1 METHAVVFFVALAL
15 GLVVTPLCG
24 VLAARLGILDVPN
37 ARKVRTRPTPLLGGL
52 AVFIA
57 FSLPTI
63 LFLQPVILF
72 LQPVIPLQLTLL
84 LFGAA
89 AFGLIGLFDDVRNVG
104 APKFA
109 LESIAVVAIVV
120 LGGFRANLP

>member
-63 LFLQPVILF
+63 LFLQPVI
-72 LQPVIPLQLTLL
+72 PLQLKLL

-89 AFGLIGLFDDVRNVG
+89 AFALIGLFDDVRNVG